1 MLIFVAFIILI
12 PLLKENVFGK
22 VVSTEKDKTMISIRK
37 SVKIIN
43 IIPK

>member
-1 MLIFVAFIILI
+1 MLIFVAFIITI
-12 PLLKENVFGK
+12 PLLKENIFGK

-37 SVKIIN
+37 AVKIIN